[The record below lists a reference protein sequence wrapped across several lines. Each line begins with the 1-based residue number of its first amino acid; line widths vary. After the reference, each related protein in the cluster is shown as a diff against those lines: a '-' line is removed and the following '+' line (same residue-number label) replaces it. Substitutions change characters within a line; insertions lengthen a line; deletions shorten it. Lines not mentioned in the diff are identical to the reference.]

1 MIQNTFV
8 KRIAAGILR
17 NHKMTVVER
26 NIMHPERDWLI
37 GIFVGAIIVTI
48 AGIWSLN
55 TYIQFKNVSFSSAI
69 ESPESIIYK
78 ENLVNSALVDF
89 EKRKEAYE
97 LLKQELINKKQVAT
111 VAVEPVEAVTEIVID
126 EANTEVGV
134 EPVVE
139 EGEGEEVIRVE
150 L

>member
-69 ESPESIIYK
+69 ESPE
-78 ENLVNSALVDF
+78 
-89 EKRKEAYE
+89 
-97 LLKQELINKKQVAT
+97 
-111 VAVEPVEAVTEIVID
+111 
-126 EANTEVGV
+126 
-134 EPVVE
+134 
-139 EGEGEEVIRVE
+139 
-150 L
+150 